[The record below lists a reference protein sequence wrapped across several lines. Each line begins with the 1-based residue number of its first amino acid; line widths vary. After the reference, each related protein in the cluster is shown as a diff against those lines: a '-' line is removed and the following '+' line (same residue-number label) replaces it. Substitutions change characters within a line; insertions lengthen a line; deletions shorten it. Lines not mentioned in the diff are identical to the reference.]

1 MNAAREVKDPAS
13 ARGEVRP
20 AGRVRA
26 RAAAP
31 TRDDSVWDGRQRGA
45 RSARRRAI
53 ALEADTRVSA
63 MRYGYKEAE
72 A

>member
-1 MNAAREVKDPAS
+1 MSAAREVKDPAS

-31 TRDDSVWDGRQRGA
+31 TRDDRACDGLQRGA
-45 RSARRRAI
+45 RSARRRAN
-53 ALEADTRVSA
+53 AEAVDARRCVVRC
-63 MRYGYKEAE
+63 RYGETA
-72 A
+72 